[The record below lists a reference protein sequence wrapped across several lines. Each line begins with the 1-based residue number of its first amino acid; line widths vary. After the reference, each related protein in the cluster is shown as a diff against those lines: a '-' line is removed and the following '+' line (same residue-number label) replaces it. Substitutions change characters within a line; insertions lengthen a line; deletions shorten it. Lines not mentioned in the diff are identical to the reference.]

1 MPVATSEKNGLMS
14 KELVNR
20 LIYKFTLKQDILY
33 KITGSG
39 VSVLAVSGN
48 SASSLISFIFGNSA
62 FYKLLGGALD
72 EYHFYVWRNEHNLFY
87 VKTKMNFMEFNCL
100 IKSGNLGIEEAE
112 PDADTSTMTKLQ

>member
-1 MPVATSEKNGLMS
+1 MPTATSEKNGLMS

-20 LIYKFTLKQDILY
+20 LIYKFTLEQDILY

-39 VSVLAVSGN
+39 VSVLAVFGN
-48 SASSLISFIFGNSA
+48 SASSLISFTFGNIA
-62 FYKLLGGALD
+62 FYKLLSGALN
-72 EYHFYVWRNEHNLFY
+72 EYHFNVWKNEHNLFY
-87 VKTKMNFMEFNCL
+87 VKIKSNVMEFNCL